1 MSFDDK
7 NRYSRA
13 GNSHFPS
20 TTINDDDESN
30 NGNNN
35 SNNGIIIHHGNFIGG
50 DEDTI
55 RKIFRTSKVLR
66 NDRYRSMFLDNISE
80 GKYMMITDANT
91 DTDTKTDADAD
102 AI

>member
-1 MSFDDK
+1 MISGLWA
-7 NRYSRA
+7 RLLYSMITS
-13 GNSHFPS
+13 GSG
-20 TTINDDDESN
+20 SN
-30 NGNNN
+30 LAN
-35 SNNGIIIHHGNFIGG
+35 
-50 DEDTI
+50 TI